1 MRTETYGCNQVA
13 QWAVTPGD
21 IDFVV
26 QVLESAFQI
35 EPLSVSF
42 AVAEDECVDF
52 LLRQRD
58 GYELELRSLGPCQ

>member
-1 MRTETYGCNQVA
+1 MRTETYGCNQVP
-13 QWAVTPGD
+13 QWDVTPGE

-26 QVLESAFQI
+26 QVLESSFQI
-35 EPLSVSF
+35 EPLSVTF
-42 AVAEDECVDF
+42 EVAEGECVDF